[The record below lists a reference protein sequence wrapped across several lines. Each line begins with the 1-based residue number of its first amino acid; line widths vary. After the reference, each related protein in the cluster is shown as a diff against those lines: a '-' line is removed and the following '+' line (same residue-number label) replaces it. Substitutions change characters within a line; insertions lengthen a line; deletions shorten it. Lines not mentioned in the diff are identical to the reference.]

1 MALIPPRGSEPR
13 RIDPAAL
20 ARRLRGISPLTRKIL
35 AVNLLA
41 PVFLVMGALY
51 PDTYEQG
58 FLRSEL
64 ESLREQG
71 EMIASAVAESSVTA
85 DQPIRDLSDNIPAA
99 LFGGGHGYRL
109 LPEQARH
116 MVRRLSVHSG
126 RRVRLFDASGVL
138 LADSRYLFVSG
149 GLVEISGLPPPRL
162 YPAADRLLRMFNDRV
177 VRLLGR
183 LSSGGAAPPYAE
195 APADPVSAYEELE
208 AALRY
213 GETAEAM
220 RRGDPTNVLSV
231 AVPVQYYKQVV
242 GAVLVNATTD
252 AVDASVFQVRKAILR
267 LFLFTLGVT
276 ILLSLYQAGTIVHP
290 VRRLARAATLVQSGL
305 GGRGA
310 IPDLSRRDD
319 EIGDLSLALG
329 QMTEA
334 LWNRIEAT
342 ERFAAD
348 IAHEVKNPLSSMR
361 SAVETVSRIDDPQA
375 RRRLLAILAEDVQRI
390 DRLISDIAD
399 LSRVDAELLKVTA
412 VPLNLRAMMGALVEV
427 ESLQHDDNA
436 PNIVLDL
443 PDPEELWVLGSE
455 GRLVQVFRN
464 LIRNAVTFSPPR
476 GTITLRAHAG
486 TGAFAGMAVIEID
499 DEGPGIPEGKEAT
512 IFERFYSER
521 PPGEKF
527 GTHSGLGLAISKQIV
542 EGVGGRISAINRR
555 DVDGPGCSGARFIM
569 AFPRLPNGLGH

>member
-1 MALIPPRGSEPR
+1 MALIPPRGGEPR

-20 ARRLRGISPLTRKIL
+20 ARLLRGISPLTRKIL

-41 PVFLVMGALY
+41 PVFLVIGALY
-51 PDTYEQG
+51 PETYAQG
-58 FLRSEL
+58 LLRSEL

-85 DQPIRDLSDNIPAA
+85 DQPIRDLSDNIPAD
-99 LFGGGHGYRL
+99 LFGSGHGYRL

-116 MVRRLSVHSG
+116 MVRRLSAHSG

-149 GLVEISGLPPPRL
+149 LPPPRL
-162 YPAADRLLRMFNDRV
+162 YPATDRLLRMFNDRV

-195 APADPVSAYEELE
+195 APADPVSAYKELE
-208 AALRY
+208 AALHY
-213 GETAEAM
+213 GKTAEAM
-220 RRGDPTNVLSV
+220 RPGDPTNVLSV

-290 VRRLARAATLVQSGL
+290 VRRLARAATRVQSGQ

-427 ESLQHDDNA
+427 ESLQHNDNA

-476 GTITLRAHAG
+476 GTITLRAYAG

-542 EGVGGRISAINRR
+542 EGMGGRISAINRR
-555 DVDGPGCSGARFIM
+555 YVEGPGCSGARFIM
-569 AFPRLPNGLGH
+569 AFQRLPNGLGH